1 MWKKSFCHTCHQ
13 NKHFQDGGSK
23 LSVSVTSIVVANQ
36 IPVEYVAAIWLR
48 VLGAYKKDM
57 EAILPAVKIQSDL
70 K

>member
-1 MWKKSFCHTCHQ
+1 M
-13 NKHFQDGGSK
+13 
-23 LSVSVTSIVVANQ
+23 SVGVTSIAVANQ

-48 VLGAYKKDM
+48 ILGVHKKDT